1 MTNLT
6 KEQAAR
12 KWVNDFNFYPMVVI
26 ERLIGANSEY
36 IDEVHEITPITS
48 GDYVYFDG
56 DIYEVIET
64 FSDGTLY
71 LESGYPDPIVVTVS
85 DLDKEQDYF
94 LPMWGTMFDVPNMDK
109 EWVRSNMDK
118 VAECGFRIYDFE
130 TMDLLLLGIDG
141 AGYDFYEAHW
151 IPLYEARG
159 LTWHK
164 EDYE

>member
-1 MTNLT
+1 MEKMT

-26 ERLIGANSEY
+26 ERLIGEDYEYAEELQELTPATLGDTVYYGGDEYQVEEILANGHLVLTNSD
-36 IDEVHEITPITS
+36 DETVDAEQ
-48 GDYVYFDG
+48 
-56 DIYEVIET
+56 YE
-64 FSDGTLY
+64 
-71 LESGYPDPIVVTVS
+71 LEF
-85 DLDKEQDYF
+85 LDRDF
-94 LPMWGTMFDVPNMDK
+94 LPMWGTMFDVPNMDQ
-109 EWVRSNMDK
+109 EWVRDNLDK

-164 EDYE
+164 ED